1 MLGDQRPGPELS
13 RTSQGVTRKPRGM
26 DTVHGIAGDTANR
39 NEADIGKSRL
49 TGRLANCLK
58 RRNISS
64 SHFQKAAQECPR
76 KAPVRGFIGHTHKQ
90 KDGLPI
96 RFRVPGLGEA
106 NVQEGHILP

>member
-13 RTSQGVTRKPRGM
+13 RTSQGVARKPRGT
-26 DTVHGIAGDTANR
+26 DTVHWIARDTAHR
-39 NEADIGKSRL
+39 NEADTGKSRL

-58 RRNISS
+58 RRNMSS
-64 SHFQKAAQECPR
+64 SQFQKAAQECPR

-106 NVQEGHILP
+106 NMQKGHVPP